1 MLKSSIK
8 NLDLSYETGFNYIN
22 SLFHLQAIVR
32 RGRQSCHLQA
42 MRNYICNSLGYKLN
56 FWLLGFL

>member
-32 RGRQSCHLQA
+32 RGRQSGHLQA

-56 FWLLGFL
+56 F